1 MSFRYKVEIWYD
13 LGNPESGPS
22 PKCNLYVVKASS
34 PKQALPRLR
43 KQLRNCG
50 QSASATALKLK
61 GVEKVTDDE
70 LEEVLFFEKEQ
81 GPREEWF

>member
-13 LGNPESGPS
+13 LGDPERGPN

-43 KQLRNCG
+43 NQIRNCG
-50 QSASATALKLK
+50 QAASATSLKIK
-61 GVEKVTDDE
+61 DVEKVTGEE
-70 LEEVLFFEKEQ
+70 LDEVLFFEKEQ